1 MSDEIVFA
9 KQNKIPIVGLESTII
24 THGMP
29 FPDNFKTAIEAE
41 NLIRNTGAIPATIAV
56 INGQIKVGLSKEE
69 INELSRSKTVE
80 KLSTNNFSMAIA
92 KKQTGSTTVAA
103 TLLVTKAAN
112 ISVFATGGIGGAHRD
127 SNNNFDISADLRQ
140 LAVTPVNVVCAGP
153 KAILDIPKT
162 IELLESFGVPV
173 ITYQNNTIPAFWS
186 RDSGLNS
193 PIVAETVEE
202 IVQSYRIRT
211 HMGSQTAQLICNPIP
226 VKNEIKKHI
235 IAPLI
240 NQSIKFAEKNDI
252 KGKDLTPF
260 LLSQILKETEGK
272 SLKANKALL
281 FNNIDL
287 ATKIANT
294 LPKSFN

>member
-1 MSDEIVFA
+1 
-9 KQNKIPIVGLESTII
+9 
-24 THGMP
+24 
-29 FPDNFKTAIEAE
+29 
-41 NLIRNTGAIPATIAV
+41 
-56 INGQIKVGLSKEE
+56 
-69 INELSRSKTVE
+69 
-80 KLSTNNFSMAIA
+80 
-92 KKQTGSTTVAA
+92 
-103 TLLVTKAAN
+103 
-112 ISVFATGGIGGAHRD
+112 
-127 SNNNFDISADLRQ
+127 
-140 LAVTPVNVVCAGP
+140 
-153 KAILDIPKT
+153 
-162 IELLESFGVPV
+162 
-173 ITYQNNTIPAFWS
+173 
-186 RDSGLNS
+186 
-193 PIVAETVEE
+193 
-202 IVQSYRIRT
+202 
-211 HMGSQTAQLICNPIP
+211 MGSQTAQLICNPIP

>member
-41 NLIRNTGAIPATIAV
+41 TLIRNTGAIPATIAV

-69 INELSRSKTVE
+69 IRDLSISKTVE

-92 KKQTGSTTVAA
+92 KGQTGSTTVAA

-202 IVQSYRIRT
+202 IVQSYKIRMR
-211 HMGSQTAQLICNPIP
+211 MGFQTAQLICNPIP
-226 VKNEIKKHI
+226 VKNEIKTSI

-240 NQSIKFAEKNDI
+240 NQSIKFAEKNGI
-252 KGKDLTPF
+252 KGKNLTPF
-260 LLSQILKETEGK
+260 LLSQILKVTEGK
-272 SLKANKALL
+272 SLLANKALL

-294 LPKSFN
+294 LPRSFN